1 MANSLGTAAHAL
13 DVDVAQLQTD
23 LATYLA
29 AGGSARDFWW
39 WLQLMLT
46 QTTGYE
52 TALAN
57 IIVKGA
63 SKGTRPSPAAL
74 NKTLA
79 ALTPGSTYP

>member
-1 MANSLGTAAHAL
+1 MANALGTAAHAL
-13 DVDVAQLQTD
+13 DSDVTQLQTD

-39 WLQLMLT
+39 WLQLQLT
-46 QTTGYE
+46 QTSGY
-52 TALAN
+52 AN
-57 IIVKGA
+57 VLTNVIVKGG
-63 SKGTRPSPAAL
+63 SKGTRPSPASL